1 MTISE
6 PFSEP
11 SEQSIWRPLRRLQEA
26 MDVDIGRV
34 YAEAGTDTDKP
45 SQVMELLRL
54 GARGHDHR

>member
-1 MTISE
+1 
-6 PFSEP
+6 
-11 SEQSIWRPLRRLQEA
+11 